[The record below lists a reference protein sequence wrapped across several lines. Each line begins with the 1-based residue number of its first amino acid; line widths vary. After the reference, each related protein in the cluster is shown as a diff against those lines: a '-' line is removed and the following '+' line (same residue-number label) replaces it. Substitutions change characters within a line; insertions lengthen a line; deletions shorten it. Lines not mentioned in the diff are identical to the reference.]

1 LIVSFIAEKLSAMTE
16 KLYWQDPHR
25 SSFDATASAS
35 TFGDKPSI
43 VLERT
48 LFYPEGGGQLGDV
61 GTLTI
66 DGRSVAVLDTQ
77 IDDAGVIHHLVESP
91 VAGAAKGVIDIAR
104 RRDHMAQHTAQH
116 ALSRALADV
125 AKAETVSARLGATSC
140 TIDVQRPGIPDAEL
154 HKAEDLVHSLIEAD
168 VEVRAL
174 YPTAEELPTLKLRK
188 QPKVTEGTIRII
200 DIADFDLT
208 PCGGTHCTRTGQIGQ
223 ARIVG
228 LEKYKGMLRIT
239 FHAGRRA
246 LTDAR
251 AKHEA
256 LATLAADLTCGIA
269 DVPGAVTRLR
279 GDLKNARAQL
289 DAARGEIAQLL
300 ARTLLAGLPRGAG
313 PIVLPVERPGDTI
326 EALRTLA
333 NQLTTDPRVL
343 AILGAPDP
351 ASGDLAVLVQRGA
364 DVSFDAGAFIKA
376 QCTARG
382 LRGGGRPER
391 GESRFPKTTLDE
403 ITAAVRAALD
413 A

>member
-1 LIVSFIAEKLSAMTE
+1 MTE
-16 KLYWQDPHR
+16 KLYWTDPHLAA
-25 SSFDATASAS
+25 FEATATAS

-66 DGRSVAVLDTQ
+66 DGQRVAVLDTQ
-77 IDDAGVIHHLVESP
+77 IDDAGVIHHLVE
-91 VAGAAKGVIDIAR
+91 VAIGGAARGEIDLAR

-154 HKAEDLVHSLIEAD
+154 HRAEDLVNALIESD
-168 VEVRAL
+168 VEVRAI
-174 YPTAEELPTLKLRK
+174 YPTPEELPTLKLRK

-251 AKHEA
+251 TKHEA
-256 LATLAADLTCGIA
+256 LAALATDLTCGIA
-269 DVPGAVTRLR
+269 EVPGAVTRLR
-279 GDLKNARAQL
+279 GDLKSARAQL
-289 DAARGEIAQLL
+289 EAARTEIAKLL
-300 ARTLLAGLPRGAG
+300 ARSLLAALPAGDG
-313 PIVLPVERPGDTI
+313 PIVLPVERPGDSI
-326 EALRTLA
+326 DALRTLA
-333 NQLTTDPRVL
+333 NELTADPRVL
-343 AILGAPDP
+343 AVLGAPDP
-351 ASGDLAVLVQRGA
+351 ATGDLAVLVQRGA
-364 DVSFDAGAFIKA
+364 NVKLDAGAFIKA
-376 QCTARG
+376 QCAARG

-391 GESRFPKTTLDE
+391 GESRFPAQDGKPATLE
-403 ITAAVRAALD
+403 ELTAAVRAAL
-413 A
+413 

>member
-1 LIVSFIAEKLSAMTE
+1 MTE
-16 KLYWQDPHR
+16 KLYWTDPHLAA
-25 SSFDATASAS
+25 FEATATAS
-35 TFGDKPSI
+35 TFGDRPSI

-66 DGRSVAVLDTQ
+66 DGQRVAVLDTQ
-77 IDDAGVIHHLVESP
+77 IDDAGVIHHLVE
-91 VAGAAKGVIDIAR
+91 AAAGGAARGEIDLVR

-154 HKAEDLVHSLIEAD
+154 HRAEDLVNALIESD
-168 VEVRAL
+168 VEVRAI
-174 YPTAEELPTLKLRK
+174 YPSAEELPTLKLRK

-251 AKHEA
+251 TKHEA
-256 LATLAADLTCGIA
+256 LAALATDLTCGIA
-269 DVPGAVTRLR
+269 EVPGAVTRLR

-289 DAARGEIAQLL
+289 EAARTEIAKLL
-300 ARTLLAGLPRGAG
+300 ARSLLGALPAGDG
-313 PIVLPVERPGDTI
+313 PIVLPVERPGDSI
-326 EALRTLA
+326 DALRTLA
-333 NQLTTDPRVL
+333 NELTADPRVL
-343 AILGAPDP
+343 AVLGAPDP
-351 ASGDLAVLVQRGA
+351 ATGDLAVLVQRGA
-364 DVSFDAGAFIKA
+364 NVKLDAGAFIKA
-376 QCTARG
+376 RCAARG

-391 GESRFPKTTLDE
+391 GEARFPAQDGKPATLE
-403 ITAAVRAALD
+403 ELTAAVRAALQI
-413 A
+413 